1 MKSKIVN
8 MAEKAQDPED
18 IALRALFAS
27 EPVADDGFS
36 ERVVAQIRR
45 GQRIRRWC
53 LGSAVAIGG
62 AIAFKPMVAL
72 IGLAYGAFLDAS
84 TGLFAESLA
93 GVPSMGMMAAGGVLF
108 AGLMIALRLLEE

>member
-8 MAEKAQDPED
+8 MAEKTQDPED

-36 ERVVAQIRR
+36 KRVVAQIRR
-45 GQRIRRWC
+45 GQRIRRFC
-53 LGSAVAIGG
+53 LGTAIAIGG
-62 AIAFKPMVAL
+62 AIACKPMMELAA
-72 IGLAYGAFLDAS
+72 LAYRAFLDAG

-93 GVPSMGMMAAGGVLF
+93 QVPSMGMMAAGAALF
-108 AGLMIALRLLEE
+108 VGLMIGLRLLED